1 MRKPSKLSKKQA
13 KKTAPDRSVKKVAKS
28 TSEKP
33 KARLITGHVSQIVGG
48 RQTSNTLSAEQA
60 FGDPEQAAAQ
70 VEWAETNGTKELIR
84 LTRLAYR
91 QYQGK
96 RYRAPARR

>member
-1 MRKPSKLSKKQA
+1 MKKPKKTSKKQP
-13 KKTAPDRSVKKVAKS
+13 KKTAPKRPARKVARPAKK
-28 TSEKP
+28 TP
-33 KARLITGHVSQIVGG
+33 KASRARLITGNVSQIVGG
-48 RQTSNTLSAEQA
+48 RQTNKTLSAEQA

-70 VEWAETNGTKELIR
+70 VKWAESNGTKEMIR

-96 RYRAPARR
+96 RYRRG